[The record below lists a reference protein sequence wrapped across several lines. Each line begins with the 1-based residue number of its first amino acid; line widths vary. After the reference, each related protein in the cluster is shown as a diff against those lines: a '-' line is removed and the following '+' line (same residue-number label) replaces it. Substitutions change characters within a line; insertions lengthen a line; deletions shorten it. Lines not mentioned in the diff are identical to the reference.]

1 MTDDTD
7 SKGTVVDDPT
17 RRNFIK
23 ATSRVAGG
31 SVGGALLGGVFV
43 GQAAQAKPNEPKE
56 PKEPETPNFQ
66 EARQFFTR
74 TDDFEVLKAATECV
88 FPEDDNG
95 PGAIGLNVP
104 YFIDK
109 QLAGLW
115 GINGQ
120 DYRAGPFQPQA
131 SQDPGHVQPHPEQ
144 SAMNRGAIFLNGL
157 RKLNEVSE
165 KRFGKRFESANE
177 EQQIQILQAFEN
189 DDIDM
194 VGVAASDFFTLLRQT
209 TLEGAYSDP
218 LYGGNKNMR
227 GWKMKEYPG
236 AQASYSAVIEQDEFV
251 KLGPISLTDYQG

>member
-1 MTDDTD
+1 MTDDKD

-23 ATSRVAGG
+23 TTSRVAGS
-31 SVGGALLGGVFV
+31 SVGGVLLGGVFV
-43 GQAAQAKPNEPKE
+43 SQAAQAKPNEPE
-56 PKEPETPNFQ
+56 APNFQ

-74 TDDFEVLKAATECV
+74 ASDFEVLKAATERL

-120 DYRAGPFQPQA
+120 DYRAGPFQPQTEE
-131 SQDPGHVQPHPEQ
+131 DLEHGEPYPEQ

-165 KRFGKRFESANE
+165 KRFGKRFENASE

-218 LYGGNKNMR
+218 LYGGNKNLFT
-227 GWKMKEYPG
+227 
-236 AQASYSAVIEQDEFV
+236 IF
-251 KLGPISLTDYQG
+251 